1 MTNPAP
7 PPQPYRNG
15 NGSRMGIVERLATI
29 ITSLT
34 LQNVLVMGILVVLAI
49 PAYAVWQLLHDSDLR
64 KEVLS
69 FAKEQDMNVPC
80 QVVTYSFAGQNEKT
94 TVISGVGPFGVWEI
108 VVGTRSPGMMTAKEA
123 AEACT
128 VMRKVSANVRDALQ
142 REDAQTK

>member
-1 MTNPAP
+1 MIG
-7 PPQPYRNG
+7 Q
-15 NGSRMGIVERLATI
+15 LADI
-29 ITSLT
+29 LRSLT

-49 PAYAVWQLLHDSDLR
+49 PAYAVWQLLHDSELR

-69 FAKEQDMNVPC
+69 FAKEQDLNVPC
-80 QVVTYSFAGQNEKT
+80 QVVVYSFAGQNEKT

-108 VVGTRSPGMMTAKEA
+108 VVGTRTPGLMTAKDA

-128 VMRKVSANVRDALQ
+128 VMRKVAANVRDALQ